1 MNKKTNTEYSKYFVI
16 VLALSVASILI
27 SNVTSIKI
35 FNLGKIVLPASA
47 LLFPIT
53 YIMGDVIAEVYGFKK
68 AKLVIFIGF
77 LCNAFMVLYFQ
88 IAIKLPSAN
97 TWKLQE
103 SFEAILS
110 TTPRMLIA
118 SLSAYLIGSLS
129 NAYIMQVIKKITKG
143 KHLWIRTIGST
154 IVGEFLDTIIFSTI
168 AFVGNIPFNVLVTM
182 MVCQFLWKV
191 LYETIST
198 PVTYYVIKK
207 FKTIENYND

>member
-16 VLALSVASILI
+16 VLALSVTSILI

-110 TTPRMLIA
+110 TTPRMFIA

-182 MVCQFLWKV
+182 MICQFLWKV

>member
-110 TTPRMLIA
+110 TTPRMFIA

-198 PVTYYVIKK
+198 PLTYYVIKK
-207 FKTIENYND
+207 FKIIENYND

>member
-16 VLALSVASILI
+16 VLALSVTSILI

-110 TTPRMLIA
+110 TTPRMFIA
-118 SLSAYLIGSLS
+118 SLSAYLIDSLS
-129 NAYIMQVIKKITKG
+129 NAYIMQVIKKLQK
-143 KHLWIRTIGST
+143 
-154 IVGEFLDTIIFSTI
+154 V
-168 AFVGNIPFNVLVTM
+168 NICGLELLA
-182 MVCQFLWKV
+182 QQ
-191 LYETIST
+191 
-198 PVTYYVIKK
+198 
-207 FKTIENYND
+207 

>member
-110 TTPRMLIA
+110 TTPRMFIA

>member
-1 MNKKTNTEYSKYFVI
+1 M
-16 VLALSVASILI
+16 
-27 SNVTSIKI
+27 
-35 FNLGKIVLPASA
+35 LPASA

-110 TTPRMLIA
+110 TTPRMFIA

-154 IVGEFLDTIIFSTI
+154 IVREFLDTIIFSTI
-168 AFVGNIPFNVLVTM
+168 AFVGNIPFNALVTM

>member
-35 FNLGKIVLPASA
+35 FNSGKIVLPASA

-110 TTPRMLIA
+110 TTPRMFIA